1 MGLIE
6 NNPPDVGYVSIVVP
20 EGCQWGSD
28 APLRDISAQLGNI
41 VRTILPLIDGR
52 SFWGVPGGTGG
63 TPHLGLKS
71 HSKCLH
77 LAGWAKPT
85 QLRR

>member
-1 MGLIE
+1 MDQFIWKTRPELDTEELGSERAKQWLPSKWANLKPRKGGLGTL
-6 NNPPDVGYVSIVVP
+6 D
-20 EGCQWGSD
+20 
-28 APLRDISAQLGNI
+28 LRC
-41 VRTILPLIDGR
+41 GR